1 MGPVLALLAIGI
13 PLILLSI
20 KLACDNRTEQKKIK
34 GMSDDDIVER
44 IKSENE
50 FERDYIE
57 KLKKTVNKMKLEDD
71 YENLKEKQERRAQKR
86 AKTKSKEEPK
96 KDSKT
101 DTKPK
106 EEPKKNPEEDKKKKT
121 TSLAAYPYNYPR
133 FF

>member
-57 KLKKTVNKMKLEDD
+57 KLKKEAKERKLKPLEEFGVEPDSGTDD
-71 YENLKEKQERRAQKR
+71 LKEIKEIARQQLDTLRTIKNICLFFLILTIIGIVFSVIGVSNILAQIGS
-86 AKTKSKEEPK
+86 A
-96 KDSKT
+96 
-101 DTKPK
+101 
-106 EEPKKNPEEDKKKKT
+106 
-121 TSLAAYPYNYPR
+121 
-133 FF
+133 F